1 MNQAKPGQRAWQAVK
16 LLTLPL
22 LASAT
27 IVLSA
32 CNGGA
37 DGSSLFGSGSG
48 GSTTTPTTNPTPTPT
63 PVAVQAASLVV
74 LADKT
79 SLLSGSTDVATLTI
93 TALDSNNAVL
103 ANTPISVSSA
113 SGILSASSVV
123 TDGTGVAK
131 VTYTPGQNRAN
142 RTEVISLTNGT
153 VKNSTAILVTGT
165 KVLTTI
171 PTGTSLPIGTPETVN
186 ATVTDGKGQLVSGA
200 TVNFAVV
207 GAGGSASLSSA
218 TATTNSSGIASV
230 TVNGIASGSVTLNT
244 STLGATA
251 SNTLNVSGVNTFA
264 ITAPAAQSTLQTN
277 TPLTVTVSSATAT
290 TVQFVASIGGFG
302 SGTPTPTTSAAVTA
316 GGSVSVTFKSTT
328 SGVANI
334 TAFDSNNPNV
344 SSSVSVAVSAPA
356 TQATAVTLQAAP
368 SVLAPSS
375 GSQTSSSVLTIRVT
389 DSGNTGV
396 ANVPVAL
403 SFTGGPGGGETV
415 SPSYVVTGSSGS
427 SLGVATAT
435 FTAGSL
441 PTSQGAPITITATPL
456 INGGGPITPATTSIV
471 IGGTAGSV
479 AIGQASAMSE
489 SSDHTAYILPMS
501 VIVADSNG
509 NPMAN
514 ATVSL
519 SAWPVAFSVSND
531 FCPNFITPPTGE
543 HDYTL
548 ANEDAN
554 ENLIADSG
562 EVYSVNLL
570 NNITFAP
577 TAGTPPTA
585 VTSPSRNSTI
595 PPNSAAGTL
604 PSTVTTDS
612 SGRASFN
619 YTFLKSSA
627 QWIVSRIRATTT
639 VQGTQATAQ
648 TTFRLPVLNADISP
662 TCTLPA
668 SPYNSYYSGI

>member
-1 MNQAKPGQRAWQAVK
+1 MIQAQSGRRAWQVVK
-16 LLTLPL
+16 LLALPL

-27 IVLSA
+27 IALSA
-32 CNGGA
+32 CNGAA
-37 DGSSLFGSGSG
+37 DGSTLNGGSGSG
-48 GSTTTPTTNPTPTPT
+48 STTPTPTPTPTTTPT

-93 TALDSNNAVL
+93 TALDGSNAVL
-103 ANTPISVSSA
+103 PNAPITVSSA
-113 SGILSASSVV
+113 SGILSASTVV
-123 TDGTGVAK
+123 TNATGVAT

-142 RTEVISLTNGT
+142 RTEVISLANGT
-153 VKNSTAILVTGT
+153 VKSSTAIVVAGT

-171 PTGTSLPIGTPETVN
+171 PTGTSLPVGSPQTVN

-200 TVNFAVV
+200 VVNFAVV

-230 TVNGIASGSVTLNT
+230 SINGIAAGGVTLNT
-244 STLGATA
+244 SVLGATA
-251 SNTLNVSGVNTFA
+251 SNTLNVAGANTFA
-264 ITAPAAQSTLQTN
+264 ITNPPAQSTLQTN
-277 TPLTVTVSSATAT
+277 ASTNIIVSSATST

-302 SGTPTPTTSAAVTA
+302 AGVTPTTSAPVTA
-316 GGSVSVTFKSTT
+316 GGTVTVSFKSTT
-328 SGVANI
+328 SGVATI
-334 TAFDSNNPNV
+334 TAFDSANPNV
-344 SSSVSVAVSAPA
+344 SSSVTIAVSAPA
-356 TQATAVTLQAAP
+356 SQATAVTLQATP
-368 SVLAPSS
+368 SVLSPSS

-389 DSGNTGV
+389 DGSNNGV

-403 SFTGGPGGGETV
+403 SFTGGPGGGESV
-415 SPSYVVTGSSGS
+415 SPSYVVTGSSGTG
-427 SLGVATAT
+427 LGVATAT

-441 PTSQGAPITITATPL
+441 PTSQGSPITITATPL
-456 INGGGPITPATTSIV
+456 VNGTSVPPSSTSIV

-479 AIGQASAMSE
+479 AIGQSNAMTE
-489 SSDHTAYILPMS
+489 SSDGTTYILPMS

-514 ATVSL
+514 TTVSL
-519 SAWPVAFSVSND
+519 SAWPVAFSVSNIV
-531 FCPNFITPPTGE
+531 CPSFASPLPTGE
-543 HDYTL
+543 RSYTL

-562 EVYSVNLL
+562 EIYSVHQLD
-570 NNITFAP
+570 NNSFA
-577 TAGTPPTA
+577 TTTGTPPTA
-585 VTSPSRNSTI
+585 VTSPSRSSTI
-595 PPNSAAGTL
+595 PPNSAAGTI
-604 PSTVTTDS
+604 PATVTTDA

-627 QWIVSRIRATTT
+627 QWIVTRIRATTQ

-648 TTFRLPVLNADISP
+648 SVFRLPVLAKDVSP
-662 TCTLPA
+662 TCTLPP